1 MAGELEPM
9 RDVHSEVSE
18 DGSTW
23 TAQATVGA
31 YGVYDP
37 EKQPM
42 PEEIMAMKVEFNRD
56 DILDNAAPK
65 VCTRIVLDML
75 TTTDKTDP
83 FFDEDTA
90 IEAGITDAEGAPV
103 YFEHGYDNVFDLAE
117 HVGYLAGH
125 WTQGL
130 TQACALPG
138 VEWPE
143 GMTPPATFTEG
154 LREVKAEE
162 IVEKT
167 KSLVNK
173 WGSEG
178 DHHGT
183 FTVDETTKLEVESK
197 DPEAEP
203 LYLCRAGLIRAIEQ
217 GKRYELEQFTVNPD
231 SSVLRMTQTGQLSGD
246 ERVPDDGDGS
256 QPERPANLV
265 ELIGIVNRL
274 IYTISDEINAGR
286 S

>member
-1 MAGELEPM
+1 MAGELQPVQ
-9 RDVHSEVSE
+9 DVHSEVSE

-23 TAQATVGA
+23 TSEVTLGA

-37 EKQPM
+37 EKQPT
-42 PEEIMAMKVEFNRD
+42 PEEVIAMKAEFNRN

-75 TTTDKTDP
+75 TTTDKSDP
-83 FFDEDTA
+83 FFDEETA
-90 IEAGITDAEGAPV
+90 IEAGVTDDAGLPV

-117 HVGYLAGH
+117 HVGNLAGH

-138 VEWPE
+138 VEWPQ
-143 GMTPPATFTEG
+143 GMTPPATFTEE
-154 LREVKAEE
+154 LKEVKAEE
-162 IVEKT
+162 LVEKT

-173 WGSEG
+173 WGTEG
-178 DHHGT
+178 DHSGV

-197 DPEAEP
+197 DPKAEP
-203 LYLCRAGLIRAIEQ
+203 LYLCRAGLIRAIAE

-231 SSVLRMTQTGQLSGD
+231 NSVLRMTETGQLSSD
-246 ERVPDDGDGS
+246 ERQPDEDTQS
-256 QPERPANLV
+256 ERPANLV
-265 ELIGIVNRL
+265 ELLSIVNRL
-274 IYTISDEINAGR
+274 IYTISDEITAKR
-286 S
+286 L